1 MIMRIR
7 LIALALLLSLSA
19 AAQPSAS
26 VQPSATAQPKRLNAE
41 TAIQTVTIYS
51 SGARVE
57 RIATVGIQSG
67 HSEISF
73 TGLSNQLDQST
84 VQLKADADIT
94 LLSVQATRDFL
105 TERKIDQQEQ
115 ELIDRSAALKD
126 RLDLDQKLAA
136 VNTNEEG
143 MLVKNQ
149 EIGGQTGVKTADLKE
164 ALEFQRQR
172 LTELYAR
179 QLDIQKRIA
188 SEQRELAKDRAQLQE
203 ISTKRDSVNFIVT
216 ALVDS
221 KDARTVNFQ
230 LMYNVKDAGWY
241 PTYDVRVSEI
251 TEPLSVLMH
260 ANIFQRSGEI
270 WKNIPLQLSTG
281 NPKDN
286 ATSSP
291 LEPWLLGF
299 YDPSEP
305 LHGQTIQGE
314 MSGRV
319 TNEKGEP
326 VAGASVQIKGAKT
339 GVTSDENGYFKLQ
352 NLPKYSVV
360 SISGVGYQPRQVVGN
375 AGYLTVLLTPSV
387 AALND
392 VVVVGYGGDLEGS
405 VAGLDFN
412 KAYKKD
418 IRAPQLQT
426 VLTTTQYQPTVMVYR
441 IDEKYTLEPDGKTT
455 TIGIKQLS
463 IPAGFQYYAAP
474 KVDPTAFLTARI
486 IDWQDYGLQS
496 GEASLYFE
504 GTYLGK
510 TYLDLASTADTL
522 SLSLGRDNSVKIFRK
537 LVKEYTA
544 KKFIGSNRTDTRQYE
559 ISVRNSKHVP
569 VNITLLDQIPV
580 SVTKEISVE
589 EIKAAE
595 AQLDKDTGIA
605 TWTIAL
611 APGQE
616 RKLAIAYTVKYP
628 RERRVVLE

>member
-1 MIMRIR
+1 MRII
-7 LIALALLLSLSA
+7 LIALPLAFSLSA
-19 AAQPSAS
+19 AAQPSTA
-26 VQPSATAQPKRLNAE
+26 AQPKKLTAE
-41 TAIQTVTIYS
+41 TAIQTVTIFS

-57 RIATVGIQSG
+57 RNASIAIQSG
-67 HSEISF
+67 RSEISF
-73 TGLSNQLDQST
+73 PGLSNQLDQST

-115 ELIDRSAALKD
+115 DLIDHTAALKE
-126 RLDLDQKLAA
+126 RLDLDQKLAD
-136 VNTNEEG
+136 VNKNEET

-149 EIGGQTGVKTADLKE
+149 EIGGQAGVKTADLKE

-179 QLDIQKRIA
+179 QLEIQKRIA
-188 SEQRELAKDRAQLQE
+188 SEQRELAKDRAQIQE
-203 ISTKRDSVNFIVT
+203 ISTRRDSVNFIVT

-241 PTYDVRVSEI
+241 PTYDVRVTEI
-251 TEPLSVLMH
+251 TEPLDVLMH
-260 ANIFQRSGEI
+260 ANIFQRSGET

-291 LEPWLLGF
+291 LQPWLLGF

-305 LHGQTIQGE
+305 LRGQTSQGE

-326 VAGASVQIKGAKT
+326 IPGASVMIKGTKT

-352 NLPKYSVV
+352 NLPKN
-360 SISGVGYQPRQVVGN
+360 SIISFNSVGYQARQIVGN
-375 AGYLTVLLTPSV
+375 TGYLTVPLSPSMQ
-387 AALND
+387 ALND
-392 VVVVGYGGDLEGS
+392 IVVVGYSSESGTRDAS
-405 VAGLDFN
+405 DQI
-412 KAYKKD
+412 AYKKD
-418 IRAPQLQT
+418 ISPQQIQP
-426 VLTTTQYQPTVMVYR
+426 VFTTTHYQPTVIVYR

-486 IDWQDYGLQS
+486 VDWQDYGLQS

-504 GTYLGK
+504 GGYLGK

-522 SLSLGRDNSVKIFRK
+522 SLSLGRDNSVKIVRK

-559 ISVRNSKHVP
+559 ISVRNSKQVP

-605 TWTIAL
+605 TWTITL
-611 APGQE
+611 TPGQE

-628 RERRVVLE
+628 KERRVVLE